1 MQGVESA
8 PEFENITY
16 YLLKA
21 YFARF
26 GARCNLRSEARN
38 ALTNLSAFL

>member
-1 MQGVESA
+1 MQRVESP
-8 PEFENITY
+8 PEFENISY
-16 YLLKA
+16 YLLQA

-26 GARCNLRSEARN
+26 GTRCNLHSEARN